1 MSKSFYN
8 YIVDDLL
15 LNYFKK
21 TNDNSGC
28 RYYIIVEN
36 DEYRQ
41 GLLDAITVVGE
52 PIELKGIYQSSDS
65 LEEESYHTCALS
77 SGKNKAKIIVGNDKD
92 ATEDYLTTIRNIVGQ
107 KNTQYENYGVLYV
120 LSDSSLS
127 SLMTACQDL
136 QSPGFPLSAEYIMA
150 DINKKID
157 VRITKEYERNY
168 LSEHLKSISESIS
181 DGVCNLFDFQNALSI
196 LNEEKLQG
204 HYVDINCFTDSVIYE
219 DSFKAKPSEIAERI

>member
-65 LEEESYHTCALS
+65 L
-77 SGKNKAKIIVGNDKD
+77 
-92 ATEDYLTTIRNIVGQ
+92 
-107 KNTQYENYGVLYV
+107 
-120 LSDSSLS
+120 
-127 SLMTACQDL
+127 
-136 QSPGFPLSAEYIMA
+136 
-150 DINKKID
+150 
-157 VRITKEYERNY
+157 
-168 LSEHLKSISESIS
+168 
-181 DGVCNLFDFQNALSI
+181 
-196 LNEEKLQG
+196 
-204 HYVDINCFTDSVIYE
+204 
-219 DSFKAKPSEIAERI
+219 